1 MLFNRVPVSKSPAA
15 QTRDAASVPADTRKP
30 APHRRVFS
38 RVLSSLGIAS
48 FAYLLGA
55 AVMFFELPSSGFLTN
70 AFVGARAWNE
80 RREFSSGAAT
90 QRSSP
95 VLTRQADKPATT
107 FDGFTLYTASTA
119 QAPKAQAYLVDMTGQ
134 QVHQWA
140 MPFSKV
146 WPNPPHIHG
155 RIDDFFVTF
164 FATHL
169 YANGDL
175 LVVYHGL
182 DALATGYGLIKLDK
196 DSNVLWKYPAL
207 VHHDVDVGEDGS
219 IYAIQQE
226 VLDEAPHGLE
236 LIPTPCVVDY
246 LVMLSPGG
254 RLLRKPIGI
263 LEAFRDSPYAAFLSA
278 LDKPTE
284 QTATP
289 NLPAARFTDS
299 VRRWDVLHTNFVHV
313 LSRELAAS
321 FPQFKPGQ
329 VLLSIRNLDT
339 LAVLDTEKNCIVWA
353 ARGPWQGQHDAQF
366 LANGHLLVFDNH
378 GSAKSSRVL
387 EYDPRTLAVPWSYS
401 GENWGPFRT
410 PERGLSQRLA
420 NGNTLVVSSWGGDLL
435 EVTPDKE
442 VVWSFAIKG
451 YVPTARRY
459 APEQLSFLTG
469 HQRARP

>member
-95 VLTRQADKPATT
+95 VLTRQADKPART

-246 LVMLSPGG
+246 LVMLSPEGK
-254 RLLRKPIGI
+254 LLRKPVGI
-263 LEAFRDSPYAAFLSA
+263 LEAFRDSAYAPLLS
-278 LDKPTE
+278 LLEKPTE
-284 QTATP
+284 QTGTRGLA
-289 NLPAARFTDS
+289 AARFS
-299 VRRWDVLHTNFVHV
+299 EAVRRLDALHTNFVHV
-313 LSRELAAS
+313 LTRQLAPS
-321 FPQFKPGQ
+321 FPQFKTGQ

-339 LAVLDTEKNCIVWA
+339 LAVLDIDRKAVVWA
-353 ARGPWQGQHDAQF
+353 AQGPWQHQHDAQF
-366 LANGHLLVFDNH
+366 LGNGHLLVFDNR
-378 GSAKSSRVL
+378 GSPESSRVL
-387 EYDPRTLAVPWSYS
+387 EYDPQTLAFPWSYS
-401 GENWGPFRT
+401 GENRGGFRST
-410 PERGLSQRLA
+410 ERGMNQRLA
-420 NGNTLVVSSWGGDLL
+420 NGNTLVVNSCGGELL
-435 EVTPDKE
+435 EVTADKE
-442 VVWSFAIKG
+442 VVWSFAING
-451 YVPTARRY
+451 YIATARRY
-459 APEQLSFLTG
+459 APQELHFLKGETL
-469 HQRARP
+469 ARP